1 MKLWNEDP
9 LRKKATIFA
18 LVLHLIVLA
27 FVVSPSADRKKKSPS
42 TIVVRTIQAPLPS
55 VTTATSK
62 PAQKSK
68 PVAAPT
74 KAPAKPSSPAKKE
87 VKPVPPKVSKES
99 PKPIAKKVPE
109 KKPIPKPK
117 PAPVKADPKPS
128 KDLQKSLEKIEETI
142 AKIASKGDTIPVKPS
157 QIVIPEIA
165 LELDCLS
172 EEEEYISSIVRYL
185 QTHLELPDMGEV
197 KVDLTLRRD
206 GSVEKVKVLSAES
219 ERNKKRLEEELP
231 HLCFPPFSKGAQG
244 MKTKGFILTFC
255 NEI

>member
-27 FVVSPSADRKKKSPS
+27 FVVSPSADGKKKSPS
-42 TIVVRTIQAPLPS
+42 KIVVRTIQAPLPS

-62 PAQKSK
+62 PTQKSK
-68 PVAAPT
+68 PVVTPI
-74 KAPAKPSSPAKKE
+74 KAPARPSSPPKKE
-87 VKPVPPKVSKES
+87 VKPVPPKVSKET

-109 KKPIPKPK
+109 KKPTPKPK

-128 KDLQKSLEKIEETI
+128 KELQKSLEKIEETI

-231 HLCFPPFSKGAQG
+231 HMCFPPFSKGAQG